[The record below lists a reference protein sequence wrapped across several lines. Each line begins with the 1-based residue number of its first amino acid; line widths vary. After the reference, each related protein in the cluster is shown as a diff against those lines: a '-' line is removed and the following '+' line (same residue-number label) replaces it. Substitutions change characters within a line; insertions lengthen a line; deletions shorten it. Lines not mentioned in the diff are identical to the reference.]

1 MIECLQNFKRVE
13 IEEFMSETCN
23 ICEEFKLSEAQ
34 IANEITHVITST
46 LAKLRSVDKN
56 SLTAAEEKML
66 LTLSDNSVPYEWR
79 KVWNGPRIATDY
91 LKAVSIRAMNAIQ
104 LLNRAQEP
112 IGEIDFSSIFNV
124 DSFLSML
131 KILTSRSVGVPPND
145 LVLDSECD
153 ESVYERMKAQHTY
166 IVKVQPLIID
176 GLQMENQQLVKSS
189 TGVNSTST
197 FYLFYREMKASELSV
212 ARDHH
217 PIPVYSTF
225 AREELLCTINLK
237 SMLSQHEIVYSG
249 TALVVNA
256 N

>member
-1 MIECLQNFKRVE
+1 M
-13 IEEFMSETCN
+13 M
-23 ICEEFKLSEAQ
+23 
-34 IANEITHVITST
+34 
-46 LAKLRSVDKN
+46 
-56 SLTAAEEKML
+56 

-79 KVWNGPRIATDY
+79 KIWNGPRIATDY
-91 LKAVSIRAMNAIQ
+91 LRAVSIRALNAIQ
-104 LLNRAQEP
+104 LLDRAQEP
-112 IGEIDFSSIFNV
+112 IRDIDFSTIFNV

-131 KILTSRSVGVPPND
+131 KILTSRSIGVPPND
-145 LVLDSECD
+145 LELDSQCD
-153 ESVYERMKAQHTY
+153 ESAFERLKAQHVN

-176 GLQMENQQLVKSS
+176 GLQMENQQLVKGSAGSSS
-189 TGVNSTST
+189 TCP
-197 FYLFYREMKASELSV
+197 FYLFYRETKNARTSEV
-212 ARDHH
+212 RDFH